1 MIGKKGGSTV
11 VSNTVTDTARTPPE
25 TGDASVTV
33 GGYWHHID
41 LSTTAFANTDIDTI
55 EFVLVAQTS
64 SAMNYI
70 AVDNFTYTNFGAAS
84 VKVSSTTAVSSSPNP
99 STYGQS
105 VIFTATVT
113 RSSGA
118 NTPSGVVTFMEGTNV
133 LGTNTLA
140 GSGASPT
147 ATYTNALLAVG
158 AHTITA
164 NYAGD
169 ANFNASSGSAGT
181 AQTVNKAAA
190 TLSFGSLSQAYNGAA
205 RSVTVTTTPASLA
218 NTVTYNGSANAP
230 TNAGSYTVIATITNP
245 NYTGSATNTLVVS
258 PGAATLSFGS
268 LSQAYNG
275 AARSVTVTTTPASL
289 ANTVT
294 YNGFANAP
302 TNVGSYT
309 VIATI
314 TDPNYTGST
323 TNTLVVSAAAAT
335 LSFGSLSQA
344 YDGAARSVT
353 VTTTPASLANTV
365 TYNGSANAPT
375 NAGSYTVIATITN
388 PNYTGSATNTLV
400 VSAAAATLSF
410 GSLSQSY
417 NGAARSVTVTT
428 TPASLANTVT
438 YNGSANAPTNVGSY
452 TVIATITNP
461 NYTGSATNTLVVSP
475 GAATLSFCSLS
486 QTYNG
491 AARSVTVATTPPGL
505 ANTVTYN
512 GSANAP
518 TNVGSYTVIGTITDT
533 NYFGS
538 ATNTLIIGTASSS
551 VAVTS
556 SVNPSGYL
564 GGVAFTATL
573 PAEATGLVVFQSV
586 AGSFS
591 TNALSAGVATSLT
604 ITNLPRG
611 TNVITVAY
619 AGDGNHPAS
628 TNTFDQVVTNH
639 PPVAQAYQLAY
650 AAGLR
655 LHIDLSQ
662 VATNWSDA
670 DGDPVSL
677 TGINLVSTNG
687 ASVLTNSTQI
697 LYVNTAGVNDQIK
710 YGISDGAGGTNT
722 GVINIVVNPFV
733 VGQQSPADL
742 IVGVSQATA
751 TFYGVAGYNYVVER
765 STNLVAGSGW
775 VNLSTNTAGAD
786 GVIKVTDN
794 YLDLGAIKPA
804 SAYYRLLWQP

>member
-258 PGAATLSFGS
+258 
-268 LSQAYNG
+268 
-275 AARSVTVTTTPASL
+275 
-289 ANTVT
+289 
-294 YNGFANAP
+294 
-302 TNVGSYT
+302 
-309 VIATI
+309 
-314 TDPNYTGST
+314 
-323 TNTLVVSAAAAT
+323 
-335 LSFGSLSQA
+335 
-344 YDGAARSVT
+344 
-353 VTTTPASLANTV
+353 
-365 TYNGSANAPT
+365 
-375 NAGSYTVIATITN
+375 
-388 PNYTGSATNTLV
+388 
-400 VSAAAATLSF
+400 AAAATLSF

-438 YNGSANAPTNVGSY
+438 YNGSANAPTNAGSY